1 MKILVINS
9 GSSSLKYQIIDTNGE
24 KCLVRGLVDKIGVVD
39 SSIKQK
45 RFDGEEIVI
54 NKEIIS
60 HTKAIAEMHNLVL
73 DKKYGV
79 LMSINEIDAVGHRV
93 VHGGEKFSASVLID
107 DEVIDAIEEYSE
119 NAPLHNPFNLRGIN
133 ASIKELPNV
142 PQIAVFDT
150 AFHQTLPEH
159 AYVFPIPYV
168 FYEKHKIRKYGFH
181 GTSHY
186 YVSKR
191 AAEIMN
197 RNIDDFKVITCHIG
211 NGVSI
216 TAIKNGKS
224 IDTSLGFSTIAGVMM
239 GTRSGN
245 LDPDVILKIMDRE
258 DLTIE
263 QAESLLTK
271 HSGLLGVSG
280 VSSDMREVVKAADNG
295 NKRAN
300 LALQMFSY
308 RIRNYIASY
317 SAVLNGPDA
326 IVFTAGVGENEM
338 HIRKKSLKGME
349 YMGIELDDERNNN
362 CLGKECIISSENSK
376 VTVIV
381 IPTNEE
387 LVIAQDVERIVS
399 NMKNKKKE

>member
-93 VHGGEKFSASVLID
+93 VHGGEKFSASVLINY
-107 DEVIDAIEEYSE
+107 EVIDAIEEYSE

-317 SAVLNGPDA
+317 SAVLHGHHA
-326 IVFTAGVGENEM
+326 IVFTAGGGEND
-338 HIRKKSLKGME
+338 HRL
-349 YMGIELDDERNNN
+349 
-362 CLGKECIISSENSK
+362 
-376 VTVIV
+376 
-381 IPTNEE
+381 
-387 LVIAQDVERIVS
+387 
-399 NMKNKKKE
+399 